1 MNDRDLAIAEE
12 PAMIASSLPQ
22 SQKTSLLFSSKNIL
36 MSLMVVLLG
45 LSLSGCVGAVAGVG
59 AAAVAAGNTEKG
71 LGTSIADGVI
81 KVKIADRFIQ
91 SNASLFTNV
100 SVSVN
105 DGAVLLTGAVEK
117 PEHKVEATQLT
128 WQTRGVIEVINE
140 IEVND
145 KSSLKDIA
153 KDLAAAAQLRAKLIA
168 EQGVSSINFSV
179 DVVNG
184 TVFLTGIA
192 SSETEMNTVVRL
204 AQELRFATDVV
215 NYIRVSD
222 DDRE

>member
-1 MNDRDLAIAEE
+1 MALKTLALKSMS
-12 PAMIASSLPQ
+12 PKASSLF
-22 SQKTSLLFSSKNIL
+22 SMKTLIL
-36 MSLMVVLLG
+36 QIMVVLLG
-45 LSLSGCVGAVAGVG
+45 LSLSGCVGAFAGVG

-71 LGTSIADGVI
+71 LGTSISDGVI
-81 KVKIADRFIQ
+81 RVKLADRFIQ
-91 SNASLFTNV
+91 SDANLFTNV

-105 DGAVLLTGAVEK
+105 DGAVLLTGNVEK
-117 PEHKVEATQLT
+117 PEHKVEATQLA

-140 IEVND
+140 IEIND
-145 KSSLKDIA
+145 KSSIKDIA

-192 SSETEMNTVVRL
+192 SSEEEMNTVVAL
-204 AQELRFATDVV
+204 ARELRFATNVV

>member
-1 MNDRDLAIAEE
+1 MSPITMSLK
-12 PAMIASSLPQ
+12 ASSL
-22 SQKTSLLFSSKNIL
+22 FSIKSVML
-36 MSLMVVLLG
+36 QMMVVLLG

-71 LGTSIADGVI
+71 LGTSISDGVI
-81 KVKIADRFIQ
+81 RVKLADRFLQ
-91 SNASLFTNV
+91 ADASLFTNV

-105 DGAVLLTGAVEK
+105 DGAVLLTGAVEQ
-117 PEHKVEATQLT
+117 PEHKVEATQLA

-140 IEVND
+140 IEVSD
-145 KSSLKDIA
+145 KSSIKDIA

-192 SSETEMNTVVRL
+192 SSEEEMNTVVAL
-204 AQELRFATDVV
+204 ARELRFATNVV
-215 NYIRVSD
+215 NYIRISD

>member
-1 MNDRDLAIAEE
+1 MT
-12 PAMIASSLPQ
+12 ASSLPQ

>member
-1 MNDRDLAIAEE
+1 MSLKTMS
-12 PAMIASSLPQ
+12 PKASSLF
-22 SQKTSLLFSSKNIL
+22 SIKSVLLQ
-36 MSLMVVLLG
+36 MMVVLLG

-71 LGTSIADGVI
+71 LGTSISDGVI
-81 KVKIADRFIQ
+81 RVKLADRFLQ
-91 SNASLFTNV
+91 SDASLFTNV

-117 PEHKVEATQLT
+117 PEHKVEATQLA

-140 IEVND
+140 IEIND
-145 KSSLKDIA
+145 KSSIKDIA

-192 SSETEMNTVVRL
+192 SSEEEMNTVVAL
-204 AQELRFATDVV
+204 ARELRFATNVV
-215 NYIRVSD
+215 NYIRISD

>member
-1 MNDRDLAIAEE
+1 MAKKTLALKSMS
-12 PAMIASSLPQ
+12 PKASSLF
-22 SQKTSLLFSSKNIL
+22 SMKTLIL
-36 MSLMVVLLG
+36 QIMVVLLG
-45 LSLSGCVGAVAGVG
+45 LSLSGCVGAFAGVG

-71 LGTSIADGVI
+71 LGTSISDGVI
-81 KVKIADRFIQ
+81 RVKLADRFIQ
-91 SNASLFTNV
+91 SDANLFTNV

-105 DGAVLLTGAVEK
+105 DGAVLLTGNVEK
-117 PEHKVEATQLT
+117 PEHKVKATQLA

-140 IEVND
+140 IEIND
-145 KSSLKDIA
+145 KSSIKDIA

-192 SSETEMNTVVRL
+192 SSEEEMNTVVAL
-204 AQELRFATDVV
+204 ARELRFATNVV

>member
-1 MNDRDLAIAEE
+1 MALKTLALKSMS
-12 PAMIASSLPQ
+12 PKASSIF
-22 SQKTSLLFSSKNIL
+22 SMKTL
-36 MSLMVVLLG
+36 MLQIMVVLLG
-45 LSLSGCVGAVAGVG
+45 LSLSGCVGAFAGVG

-71 LGTSIADGVI
+71 LGTSISDGVI
-81 KVKIADRFIQ
+81 RVKLADRFIQ
-91 SNASLFTNV
+91 SDANLFTNV

-105 DGAVLLTGAVEK
+105 DGAVLLTGNVEK
-117 PEHKVEATQLT
+117 PEHKVEATQLA

-140 IEVND
+140 IEIND
-145 KSSLKDIA
+145 KSSIKDIA

-192 SSETEMNTVVRL
+192 SSEEEMNTVVAL
-204 AQELRFATDVV
+204 ARELRFATNVV

>member
-1 MNDRDLAIAEE
+1 MALKTLALKSMS
-12 PAMIASSLPQ
+12 PKASSLF
-22 SQKTSLLFSSKNIL
+22 SMKTL
-36 MSLMVVLLG
+36 MLQIMVVLLG
-45 LSLSGCVGAVAGVG
+45 LSLSGCVGAFAGVG

-71 LGTSIADGVI
+71 LGTSISDGVI
-81 KVKIADRFIQ
+81 RVKLADRFIQ
-91 SNASLFTNV
+91 SDANLFTNV

-105 DGAVLLTGAVEK
+105 DGAVLLTGNVEK
-117 PEHKVEATQLT
+117 PEHKVEATQLA

-140 IEVND
+140 IEIND
-145 KSSLKDIA
+145 KSSIKDIA

-192 SSETEMNTVVRL
+192 SSEEEMNTVVAL
-204 AQELRFATDVV
+204 ARELRFATNVV

>member
-1 MNDRDLAIAEE
+1 MALKTLALKSMS
-12 PAMIASSLPQ
+12 PKASSLF
-22 SQKTSLLFSSKNIL
+22 SMKTL
-36 MSLMVVLLG
+36 MLQIMVVLLG
-45 LSLSGCVGAVAGVG
+45 LSLSGCVGAFAGVG

-71 LGTSIADGVI
+71 LGTSISDGVI
-81 KVKIADRFIQ
+81 RVKLADRFIQ
-91 SNASLFTNV
+91 SNANLFTNV

-105 DGAVLLTGAVEK
+105 DGAVLLTGNVEK
-117 PEHKVEATQLT
+117 PEHKVEATQLA

-140 IEVND
+140 IEIND
-145 KSSLKDIA
+145 KSSIKDIA

-192 SSETEMNTVVRL
+192 SSEEEMNTVVAL
-204 AQELRFATDVV
+204 ARELRFATNVV

>member
-1 MNDRDLAIAEE
+1 
-12 PAMIASSLPQ
+12 MIKYFYKIEVLGNVAKTMSPKASSLF
-22 SQKTSLLFSSKNIL
+22 SIKSVLLQ
-36 MSLMVVLLG
+36 MMVVLLG

-71 LGTSIADGVI
+71 LGTSISDGVI
-81 KVKIADRFIQ
+81 RVKLADRFLQ
-91 SNASLFTNV
+91 SDASLFTNV

-117 PEHKVEATQLT
+117 PEHKVEATQLA

-140 IEVND
+140 IEIND
-145 KSSLKDIA
+145 KSSIKDIA

-192 SSETEMNTVVRL
+192 SSEEEMNTVVAL
-204 AQELRFATDVV
+204 ARELRFATNVV
-215 NYIRVSD
+215 NYIRISD